1 MSSSSIRIISSSST
15 TRIRLAGG
23 ADCNGVADV
32 ILYPPMDTPVTPC
45 CATDAWDVAH
55 AAYSPLKT
63 IRLFEDSAGVETIV
77 QSQAQFRPA
86 AATMPAG
93 RQGEVEARHFKTDG
107 LIDGGRPAAQVRFK
121 ASWPGCLTRWGRV
134 GSAS

>member
-32 ILYPPMDTPVTPC
+32 ILYPPMDAPVTPC

-55 AAYSPLKT
+55 AAYSPLKPSACSKIPLASKQWSSPRRSLGLLPQPCQQAVKAKLRHVT
-63 IRLFEDSAGVETIV
+63 LRPMDSSTE
-77 QSQAQFRPA
+77 
-86 AATMPAG
+86 
-93 RQGEVEARHFKTDG
+93 
-107 LIDGGRPAAQVRFK
+107 AAQLRRFD
-121 ASWPGCLTRWGRV
+121 SRHHGPDT
-134 GSAS
+134 